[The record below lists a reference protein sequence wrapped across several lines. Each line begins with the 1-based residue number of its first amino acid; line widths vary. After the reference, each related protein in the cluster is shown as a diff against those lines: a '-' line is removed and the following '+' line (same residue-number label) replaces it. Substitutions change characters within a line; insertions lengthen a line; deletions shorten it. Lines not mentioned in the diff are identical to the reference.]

1 MSTIY
6 TANHHAARMNEAHI
20 KRMKALDMFHALTKE
35 ITIDGAIYPSS
46 WNYEE
51 IKLAR
56 DLVIEAFGVDPT
68 R

>member
-1 MSTIY
+1 MTS
-6 TANHHAARMNEAHI
+6 NHYQARLDEAHI
-20 KRMKALDMFHALTKE
+20 IRMRALDMFHALTKS

-46 WNYEE
+46 CNHEE

>member
-1 MSTIY
+1 VYTST
-6 TANHHAARMNEAHI
+6 HHATRLHEAHI

-35 ITIDGAIYPSS
+35 VRIDGAIYPSS
-46 WNYEE
+46 CNYEE